1 MFLLQN
7 FLLAFGSHVWKTLSR
22 TVRIRRVLTS
32 TCEGRSSCVRIW
44 ESKLEPAC
52 LRPLHNTVCIHC
64 VCLTLCDP
72 VDCSPPSSSVH
83 RILQARILEWVAI
96 PFSRGSSWSRGWIHV
111 SCSAGRFFTI
121 WATRAGV
128 KLAILHGGGIPRFPF
143 TGECAVGRRASGVS
157 AAGGAS
163 RVCPDFSTKAMPC
176 PNFSRTMVEP
186 GGSTRASHFCL
197 RPAPLWT
204 SIVPEVPP
212 DWLGLSPEMRCR
224 QWPFLTNP
232 AFLPLLFHTCKTCS
246 A

>member
-22 TVRIRRVLTS
+22 MVRTRRVLTS

-52 LRPLHNTVCIHC
+52 LRPLHNTLCIHC

-72 VDCSPPSSSVH
+72 VDCSPPGSSVH

-96 PFSRGSSWSRGWIHV
+96 PFSRGSPWSRDWTHV

-128 KLAILHGGGIPRFPF
+128 KLAILHGDGIPRFPF
-143 TGECAVGRRASGVS
+143 TGECAVGEKSQWS
-157 AAGGAS
+157 
-163 RVCPDFSTKAMPC
+163 VCC
-176 PNFSRTMVEP
+176 W
-186 GGSTRASHFCL
+186 GCL
-197 RPAPLWT
+197 Q
-204 SIVPEVPP
+204 
-212 DWLGLSPEMRCR
+212 GLPR
-224 QWPFLTNP
+224 L
-232 AFLPLLFHTCKTCS
+232 
-246 A
+246 